1 MKTRWGYLPQVEECS
16 SISEQILLGRG
27 FLPEEVEA
35 FTNTDYSTGLNDPFL
50 LSGMK
55 TAVKRIMQARKNKEN
70 VVIYGDYDIDG
81 ITASAL
87 LYDFFTRIGLNVE
100 TYIPDRFSEG
110 YGINKSALQT
120 LKDKGANLVITV
132 DCGVNSVAEA
142 EHAKKIDLDLI
153 ITDHHE
159 PIGKKPSALAVINP
173 KLPGQKYPF
182 NELAGVGVAFALVR
196 AIISLHQDLVPEG
209 QEKWLLDLVA
219 LGTIC
224 DVVPLINE
232 NRILARYGLMVA
244 QKGRRPGFRA
254 LAKVSG
260 TDLSKVSETDFGFRF
275 GPRLNAAGRIDHAR
289 VGLATLLAETDA
301 EADEGA
307 QKLQLLNTE
316 RQSTTADI
324 LASATKKA
332 RAHRQDCILVLSDP
346 DWSHGTVGIVASN
359 LSEKLRKPTIL
370 LQELGETAKGSA
382 RSLGKFSIIEAIES
396 AGEYLDKFGG
406 HHFAAGITLPTENIA
421 AFRHAINQYGMKNLN
436 VEDILKTYTIDAV
449 LSPNKINKESYNEVR
464 LLAPYGNAHPQPL
477 FASKLEVFSLRPI
490 GKDLNHLK
498 LQLRGDNKIFSAI
511 AFSKATAWKE
521 LKVGEMYEFAYYL
534 NENEWQGVSEIQLE
548 LLDVIITTDNVKE
561 QK

>member
-1 MKTRWGYLPQVEECS
+1 MKTHWQYLPEVKDS
-16 SISEQILLGRG
+16 STLAEQILLGRG
-27 FLPEEVEA
+27 FSKEEAEY
-35 FTNTDYSTGLNDPFL
+35 FTNANYTTGLNDPLL

-55 TAVKRIMQARKNKEN
+55 TAVKRIMQARVSKEKL
-70 VVIYGDYDIDG
+70 VIYGDYDIDG

-87 LYDFFTRIGLNVE
+87 LYDFFTQIGITVE

-110 YGINKSALQT
+110 YGINKSALKK
-120 LKDKGANLVITV
+120 LKDQAADLVITV
-132 DCGVNSVAEA
+132 DCGVNSAVEA
-142 EHAKKIDLDLI
+142 DYAKKIHLDLI

-173 KLPGQKYPF
+173 KLSGQEYPF
-182 NELAGVGVAFALVR
+182 KELAGVGVAFALVR
-196 AIISLHQDLVPEG
+196 AIIALHPGIVPEG

-232 NRILARYGLMVA
+232 NRILARYGLMVT

-260 TDLSKVSETDFGFRF
+260 TDLNKVSETDFGFRF
-275 GPRLNAAGRIDHAR
+275 GPRLNAAGRIDHAK
-289 VGLATLLAETDA
+289 VGLATLLAET
-301 EADEGA
+301 EAVANDCA

-316 RQSTTADI
+316 RQATTAEI
-324 LASATKKA
+324 LASASKKA
-332 RAHRQDCILVLSDP
+332 RAHKQDCILVLSDP
-346 DWSHGTVGIVASN
+346 NWSHGTVGIVASN

-370 LQELGETAKGSA
+370 LQELGESAKGSA
-382 RSLGKFSIIEAIES
+382 RSLGNFSIIEAIES
-396 AGEYLDKFGG
+396 ASGYLNKFGG
-406 HHFAAGITLPTENIA
+406 HHFAAGVTLPIENIP

-449 LSPNKINKESYNEVR
+449 LNPDTISKESYDEIR

-477 FASKLEVFSLRPI
+477 FASTLEVFSLRPI

-498 LQLRGDNKIFSAI
+498 LQLRGDNTIFSAI
-511 AFSKATAWKE
+511 AFSKAIAWKE
-521 LKVGEMYEFAYYL
+521 LKVGEKYDFAYYI
-534 NENEWQGVSEIQLE
+534 NENEWQGVREIQLE
-548 LLDVIITTDNVKE
+548 LVDVIITTANKKE
-561 QK
+561 

>member
-1 MKTRWGYLPQVEECS
+1 MKTHWEYLPEVKDGSTLAEQV
-16 SISEQILLGRG
+16 LLGRG
-27 FLPEEVEA
+27 FSKDEA
-35 FTNTDYSTGLNDPFL
+35 QYFMGADYTSGLNDPL
-50 LSGMK
+50 LLNGMK
-55 TAVKRIMQARKNKEN
+55 TAVKRLMQAREQKDT

-87 LYDFFTRIGLNVE
+87 LYDFFEQIGLQAE

-110 YGINKSALQT
+110 YGINKSALKS
-120 LKDKGANLVITV
+120 LKEKGADLVITV
-132 DCGVNSVAEA
+132 DCGVNSAVEA
-142 EHAKKIDLDLI
+142 NYAQKINLDLI

-159 PIGKKPSALAVINP
+159 PIGEKPSALAVINP
-173 KLPGQKYPF
+173 KLPRQKYPF
-182 NELAGVGVAFALVR
+182 TELAGVGVAYALVR
-196 AIISLHQDLVPEG
+196 AIIALHPNTVPEG

-289 VGLATLLAETDA
+289 VGLATLLAQTDG
-301 EADEGA
+301 EGEENA

-316 RQSTTADI
+316 RQATTAEI
-324 LASATKKA
+324 LASAKKKA
-332 RAHRQDCILVLSDP
+332 REYKQDCILVLSDP

-370 LQELGETAKGSA
+370 LQELGDTAKGSA
-382 RSLGKFSIIEAIES
+382 RSLGKFSIIDAIES
-396 AGEYLDKFGG
+396 ASQYLDKFGG
-406 HHFAAGITLPTENIA
+406 HHFAAGMTLPTENIA
-421 AFRHAINQYGMKNLN
+421 AFRHAINQYGIKNLN
-436 VEDILKTYTIDAV
+436 VEDILKTYTIDVV
-449 LSPNKINKESYNEVR
+449 LSPDKITQESYQEVR

-477 FASKLEVFSLRPI
+477 FATTFEVFSLRPI

-498 LQLRGDNKIFSAI
+498 LQLRANKNIYSAI
-511 AFSKATAWKE
+511 AFSKAAAWKD
-521 LKVGEMYEFAYYL
+521 LKIGESYEFAYYL
-534 NENEWQGVSEIQLE
+534 SENEWQGVREIQLE
-548 LLDVIITTDNVKE
+548 LVDVIITTENKKE
-561 QK
+561 